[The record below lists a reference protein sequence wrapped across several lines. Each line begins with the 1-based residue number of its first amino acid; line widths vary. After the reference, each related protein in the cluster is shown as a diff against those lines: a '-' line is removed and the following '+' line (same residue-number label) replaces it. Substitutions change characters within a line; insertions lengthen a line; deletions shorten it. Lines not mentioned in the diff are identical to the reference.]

1 MKRLKLPALSAI
13 IASTLAVAA
22 FIIPEKP
29 DISLVTSHA
38 IDSLGAWVSHSRV
51 VLRKASR

>member
-1 MKRLKLPALSAI
+1 MKRLILLALSAI
-13 IASTLAVAA
+13 VASTLAVAA

-29 DISLVTSHA
+29 DISLVASHT